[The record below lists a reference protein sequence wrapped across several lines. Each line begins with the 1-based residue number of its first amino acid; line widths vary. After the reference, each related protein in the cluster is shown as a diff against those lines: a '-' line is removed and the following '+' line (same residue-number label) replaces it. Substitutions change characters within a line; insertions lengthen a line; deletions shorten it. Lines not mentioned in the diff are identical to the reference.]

1 MLLWLAAFLAFEPD
15 RNLSFLWLTVAM
27 GTFVSIAVAWP
38 LVLGVLLIALI
49 FATSV
54 SRHPHVWSATSVVAM
69 ALGSLAFVHYWG
81 ESPRHVFDLSPYD
94 WTLICL
100 VVAFVAAGAVVFSA
114 WTIWSPLGI
123 GVLSSIEAANPWI
136 RRSQGIAVALLGM
149 AAIVIGALSLENFLG
164 SDSCLDRGGFMN
176 QITGECVGARD

>member
-1 MLLWLAAFLAFEPD
+1 MLLWLAAFLFFEPD

-27 GTFVSIAVAWP
+27 STFVSIAVAWP
-38 LVLGVLLIALI
+38 LVLGVLLAALI

-69 ALGSLAFVHYWG
+69 ALGSLALLHFL
-81 ESPRHVFDLSPYD
+81 ESPPHVFDLTPAT
-94 WTLICL
+94 WELIYL
-100 VVAFVAAGAVVFSA
+100 SIALVAAGAVVFSA
-114 WTIWSPLGI
+114 WTVWSPLARGER
-123 GVLSSIEAANPWI
+123 SSIEAANPWI

-149 AAIVIGALSLENFLG
+149 AAIVIGALSLEYFLE
-164 SDSCLDRGGFMN
+164 SDSCQDRGGFMN